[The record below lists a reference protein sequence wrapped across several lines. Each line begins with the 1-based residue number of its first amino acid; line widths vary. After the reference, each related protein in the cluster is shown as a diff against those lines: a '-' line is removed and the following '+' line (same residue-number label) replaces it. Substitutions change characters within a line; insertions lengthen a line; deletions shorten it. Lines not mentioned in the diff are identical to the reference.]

1 MIADFN
7 FIVMSGVEALQLLE
21 FQRWTE
27 WRKVREKIL
36 KDLNAESS
44 DPSADLKCEKLKISI
59 LVSGED
65 WASSL
70 S

>member
-1 MIADFN
+1 VKESEGKNSQGF
-7 FIVMSGVEALQLLE
+7 
-21 FQRWTE
+21 
-27 WRKVREKIL
+27 
-36 KDLNAESS
+36 LNAESS
-44 DPSADLKCEKLKISI
+44 DPSADLKCEKLKISF